1 MSEKDVAAM
10 ENGVRNSQTVIAV
23 LSEVYFTRP
32 YCIKELEWAQDA
44 GVSVCPVMDVFLKP
58 RIGQIHQ
65 RPRALIQHPSTS
77 VTCDMVPYTPLL
89 SQSPS

>member
-1 MSEKDVAAM
+1 MPEKDVAAM
-10 ENGVRNSQTVIAV
+10 ENGVRNSQTVIVV

-44 GVSVCPVMDVFLKP
+44 GVSVCPVIDVLLKP

-65 RPRALIQHPSTS
+65 P
-77 VTCDMVPYTPLL
+77 L
-89 SQSPS
+89 SQSTHKTSLNLRHM